1 MKCCVCGKEIVGYGN
16 SASPLNGSKCCD
28 ECNLKVVVPLRIF
41 LRGLEAQEYALLVKE
56 KEVQLVKPDDKYFTL
71 KELQTAVN
79 GYIEVVPSIFRNY
92 LEVLNEEGKLKGLY
106 FNVITYLLLDRQYVG
121 NVLICPTKIF
131 EKPEED

>member
-1 MKCCVCGKEIVGYGN
+1 MKCCVCGKEIKGYGN
-16 SASPLNGSKCCD
+16 SPSPLNGSKCCD
-28 ECNLKVVVPLRIF
+28 ECNLYVVVPLRIF
-41 LRGLEAQEYALLVKE
+41 LRGLEKQEYALLVKE

-71 KELQTAVN
+71 KELQTAVE

-92 LEVLNEEGKLKGLY
+92 LDVLNEEGKLKGQY
-106 FNVITYLLLDRQYVG
+106 FNVITYLLLDREYVG